1 MLVRQTHAHQ
11 VCPAPAGMSP
21 NEAPMTQD
29 KVGLPRT
36 CEDEP
41 TSARMAE
48 LITLSAPHLR
58 G

>member
-1 MLVRQTHAHQ
+1 
-11 VCPAPAGMSP
+11 MSP

-36 CEDEP
+36 CGDEP